1 MGEKLAPMFEKY
13 LSTDRTAITLITQEG
28 EQWCTASVNVPDV
41 HLDKDEVIIKNYS
54 ENEGIL
60 EALVESGYIEPTNR
74 TAQVGRVTCRICK
87 VIENKDEEL
96 LREELLDRLESY
108 HGQDVSWHR
117 KNKSDADTLKDELV
131 ELGDEEF
138 INQ

>member
-1 MGEKLAPMFEKY
+1 MNKEKL
-13 LSTDRTAITLITQEG
+13 S
-28 EQWCTASVNVPDV
+28 
-41 HLDKDEVIIKNYS
+41 
-54 ENEGIL
+54 
-60 EALVESGYIEPTNR
+60 
-74 TAQVGRVTCRICK
+74 
-87 VIENKDEEL
+87 EEL

-138 INQ
+138 